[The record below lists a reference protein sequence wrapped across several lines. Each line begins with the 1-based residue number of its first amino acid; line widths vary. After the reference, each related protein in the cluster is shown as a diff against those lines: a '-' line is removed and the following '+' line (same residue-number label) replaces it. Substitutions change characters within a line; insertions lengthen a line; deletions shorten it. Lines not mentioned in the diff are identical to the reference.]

1 MSALSQI
8 QVGSTVY
15 DIQAV
20 EYIVGTQASATLN
33 WTGVTESSSLEAGK
47 VIAYKL
53 PYAESN
59 NLGRCTL
66 NLTLS
71 GGGTTGAKN
80 VIDAYYAAE
89 VPQRTSSP
97 DQIANKVY
105 LLIYDGTAWQYL
117 GGGAGGDSLPEY
129 TVADKGKVLKLSA
142 SSNIDDTEVIPY
154 QTVTVSGA
162 NGGAILGSLI
172 PNEIGGYAS
181 IYLPISVTFDGV
193 DYDAHFTMIRT
204 GVDIAEAGIE
214 IGNGNYITWNSGE
227 PFLHSSNGSHTIS
240 AVMQLPQLE
249 PVWENE
255 LPPHSSEDSGKV
267 LKLSSY
273 SNEIVP
279 EQTVTV
285 AYGEG
290 TLQNIDFSS
299 LKVGD
304 TVITEASAFGQFT
317 TLSGYVVKDE
327 NDNLKIVMGDSY
339 LNSDGSVYLDPVS
352 SMSSASVTVSSVKS
366 EVSPSWVDAET
377 LPPYTDSD
385 KGKVLTLGETE
396 GETIVVVPEQE
407 VDGNDPL
414 VGVTIE
420 PTDIPL
426 GTTGVFTAQEGNF
439 EPKIAECVYQ
449 YDSDYGI
456 YGFWTDEPHF
466 ENYVVVYD
474 GNNWHQAI
482 YDGLVTVSLTITN
495 TSVEPKWETA
505 GGGAIVTTSENF
517 VKTVTATTTT
527 LSVAYVNGTELVI
540 NGGGTVVSGITTTTG
555 SAVTA
560 VDNDSNIANA
570 YGEYF

>member
-97 DQIANKVY
+97 DQIVNNVY

-129 TVADKGKVLKLSA
+129 TVA
-142 SSNIDDTEVIPY
+142 
-154 QTVTVSGA
+154 
-162 NGGAILGSLI
+162 
-172 PNEIGGYAS
+172 
-181 IYLPISVTFDGV
+181 
-193 DYDAHFTMIRT
+193 
-204 GVDIAEAGIE
+204 
-214 IGNGNYITWNSGE
+214 
-227 PFLHSSNGSHTIS
+227 
-240 AVMQLPQLE
+240 
-249 PVWENE
+249 
-255 LPPHSSEDSGKV
+255 
-267 LKLSSY
+267 
-273 SNEIVP
+273 
-279 EQTVTV
+279 
-285 AYGEG
+285 
-290 TLQNIDFSS
+290 
-299 LKVGD
+299 
-304 TVITEASAFGQFT
+304 
-317 TLSGYVVKDE
+317 
-327 NDNLKIVMGDSY
+327 
-339 LNSDGSVYLDPVS
+339 
-352 SMSSASVTVSSVKS
+352 
-366 EVSPSWVDAET
+366 
-377 LPPYTDSD
+377 D

-456 YGFWTDEPHF
+456 YGFWTDEPSF
-466 ENYVVVYD
+466 ESYVVVYD
-474 GNNWHQAI
+474 DNNWHQAI
-482 YDGLVTVSLTITN
+482 YDSLVTVSLTITN
-495 TSVEPKWETA
+495 TSVEPKWEA
-505 GGGAIVTTSENF
+505 VGGGEIVTTSENF

-527 LSVAYVNGTELVI
+527 LSIAYVNGTELVI
-540 NGGGTVVSGITTTTG
+540 SGGGTVVSGITTTTG